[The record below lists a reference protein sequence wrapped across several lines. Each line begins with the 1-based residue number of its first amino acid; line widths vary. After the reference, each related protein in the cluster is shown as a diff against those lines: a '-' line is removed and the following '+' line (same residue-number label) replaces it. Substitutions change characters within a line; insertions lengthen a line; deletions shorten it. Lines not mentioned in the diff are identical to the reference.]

1 MIIKELGMADYSGVY
16 HDMQRFTLERQKETQ
31 DELWLVE
38 HFPVFT
44 QGINGKPEHIRNL
57 GKIPLVQSDRGGQV
71 TYHGPGQL
79 VAYTLFDLK
88 RSRIGVREM
97 VSRLENSVIAMLA
110 DFDVSATA
118 RTDAPGVYVD
128 DRKIASLGLRVKKG
142 ACYHGISI
150 NIDMDLTPFSL
161 INPCG
166 YQGME
171 VIDFKGLGCDI
182 TVSQARRLFV
192 AAFDQQM
199 QAERSKVV
207 K

>member
-1 MIIKELGMADYSGVY
+1 MIIKELGMVDYSGVY
-16 HDMQRFTLERQKETQ
+16 QEMQRFTLQRQKETQ

-44 QGINGKPEHIRNL
+44 QGINGKPEHILNL

-79 VAYTLFDLK
+79 VAYTLFDLR

-97 VSRLENSVIAMLA
+97 VSRLENSVITMLA

-118 RTDAPGVYVD
+118 RADAPGVYVD

-182 TVSQARRLFV
+182 TLNQAGRLFV
-192 AAFDQQM
+192 AAFEQQM
-199 QAERSKVV
+199 QTEKSKDV